1 MFPDLTNP
9 APDDPL
15 EREIAAATLAQLS
28 FAQARW
34 MRVQASFSASV
45 EVA

>member
-1 MFPDLTNP
+1 VNSCTV
-9 APDDPL
+9 PL
-15 EREIAAATLAQLS
+15 EGSGKSDPQLS